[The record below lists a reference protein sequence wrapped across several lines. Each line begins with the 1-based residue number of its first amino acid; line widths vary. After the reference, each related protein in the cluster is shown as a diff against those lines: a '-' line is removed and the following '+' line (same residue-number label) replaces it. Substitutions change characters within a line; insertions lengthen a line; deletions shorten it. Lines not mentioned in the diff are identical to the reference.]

1 MGTGVMKQMVAVS
14 IWSDQIGN
22 LGGGVEKESSLLN
35 LPPPDQDK
43 HEFGGPT
50 SRNRIRDDDVL

>member
-1 MGTGVMKQMVAVS
+1 MEQMVAVS

-50 SRNRIRDDDVL
+50 SRNRIPDDDVL